1 MTDNHPFS
9 VRILPSALPT
19 TAFRAVENHSRLCHE
34 STIHCVSKPPS
45 PSSATLSIVGNSHY
59 RQRPFHFSKPTF
71 HYEGRLPPYCAG
83 DPHHRRQPSPL
94 LETYRLCEGSLPP
107 PLLRRQLTRHIVDN
121 SRSAPTTSDNH
132 ALCYKPYWRQLH
144 LPLCLQLAISPVS
157 TSLSILHSRERLRI
171 NAFDAPCPVVATSH
185 IQRCPS
191 PALSQKIASVG
202 P

>member
-71 HYEGRLPPYCAG
+71 HYEGRLPPPYCAG

-94 LETYRLCEGSLPP
+94 FETYRLCEGSLPP
-107 PLLRRQLTRHIVDN
+107 PYCAGNPHAILSTTHVPLPPHQTTTR
-121 SRSAPTTSDNH
+121 S
-132 ALCYKPYWRQLH
+132 
-144 LPLCLQLAISPVS
+144 
-157 TSLSILHSRERLRI
+157 
-171 NAFDAPCPVVATSH
+171 ATSH
-185 IQRCPS
+185 TGGNFTFHSVYNSPS
-191 PALSQKIASVG
+191 ALSAHRSPFFTAENDCESMHLMRLAQLSPPATYNGVHHRHCHRR
-202 P
+202 

>member
-71 HYEGRLPPYCAG
+71 HYEGRLPPPTAQATLTIVGNHLHFSKPTVYVRGAC
-83 DPHHRRQPSPL
+83 
-94 LETYRLCEGSLPP
+94 LPP
-107 PLLRRQLTRHIVDN
+107 TAQATHTPYCRQLTFRSHHIRQPRALLQAILAATSPSTLSTTRHQPCQHI
-121 SRSAPTTSDNH
+121 A
-132 ALCYKPYWRQLH
+132 
-144 LPLCLQLAISPVS
+144 
-157 TSLSILHSRERLRI
+157 LHS
-171 NAFDAPCPVVATSH
+171 
-185 IQRCPS
+185 
-191 PALSQKIASVG
+191 SQPRTIANQCI
-202 P
+202 